1 MSFHVN
7 NGPVSTFI
15 YAFHA
20 KVALFRINFCKFV
33 FFING
38 AYRTDVPALATP
50 FAAENYN
57 VSIPI
62 CHQ

>member
-20 KVALFRINFCKFV
+20 KVTLFRIDFCKLV

-38 AYRTDVPALATP
+38 PHRTDVLTLTTP
-50 FAAENYN
+50 FAAKNYD
-57 VSIPI
+57 VSI
-62 CHQ
+62 HL